1 MALTDLLSNLFQ
13 TPSTGG
19 GGNDV
24 DGITVTGARPQPAGP
39 DLNLQT
45 PPPASADLQ
54 SMPGPV
60 SQGAPQTA
68 QSPDLNYNNSQAAGA
83 VNSALTGEPP
93 TRGGMAN
100 PGIYGVLPQ
109 SLQHG
114 TLRNMLGALGDAFLV
129 GSGRQAQYEPRMQR
143 QEIGKAMAG
152 YNPDDPASAQ
162 AAIQRIAATGA
173 AGSPEIADQ
182 LQKNYNDVQLRKQL
196 MQQNSMYKQQTIQ
209 ARNDSLYNR
218 MNPVAQADL
227 AQAKDADDYKA
238 RLARWNTRI
247 KAIDPSQDAVTA
259 FGVPEEF
266 APGGV
271 GATAGMTNQQITQS
285 ADRAAQRAQAGRDT
299 DVNARSRIQ
308 AAGIGAGSRNY
319 NTDETDAR
327 PTSANMLQ
335 DIRAKVNAG
344 ETLQPGDQAIWN
356 HATQLAKKGRA
367 LPPGLTTPG
376 GGKPVPTAADHAYA
390 KAHPEARAA
399 FQAHFGVAP

>member
-1 MALTDLLSNLFQ
+1 MPAFDDYLQ
-13 TPSTGG
+13 GAPTPS
-19 GGNDV
+19 V
-24 DGITVTGARPQPAGP
+24 DELTVTAAPKPKQDDGLQVQPVPDPGP
-39 DLNLQT
+39 LT
-45 PPPASADLQ
+45 
-54 SMPGPV
+54 SMLPGPV
-60 SQGAPQTA
+60 DRGVPQTG
-68 QSPDLNYNNSQAAGA
+68 SMPSLNYNNSGAASA
-83 VNSALTGEPP
+83 VQNSLSGEPP
-93 TRGGMAN
+93 TQGGMAN
-100 PGIYGVLPQ
+100 PGLYGILPQ

-209 ARNDSLYNR
+209 ARNDSLFNR

-227 AQAKDADDYKA
+227 AQATDAADYKA
-238 RLARWNTRI
+238 RLSRWNTRL
-247 KAIDPSQDAVTA
+247 KAIDPSQDAVSA

-266 APGGV
+266 TPGGV
-271 GATAGMTNQQITQS
+271 SQTAGMTGNQITQTR
-285 ADRAAQRAQAGRDT
+285 DKAAQRQQAGRDT
-299 DVNARSRIQ
+299 DVRAGATIK
-308 AAGIGAGSRNY
+308 AAGISAGSRNY
-319 NTDETDAR
+319 NTDATSDR
-327 PTSANMLQ
+327 PTGSNILQ
-335 DIRAKVNAG
+335 GLIDKQNKG
-344 ETLQPGDQAIWN
+344 GTLTPAEQATFD
-356 HATQLAKKGRA
+356 HMTQVAKKGRA